1 MRIVFVWLSAFTL
14 LFMITMGWWVS
25 QPVVIGVSQALR
37 GQMTNPNGLLI
48 ATMVEYVSYVWGPL
62 FDVFILLWAVL
73 NSQRR
78 DVESEVYGY

>member
-14 LFMITMGWWVS
+14 LFMITLGWWVS
-25 QPVVIGVSQALR
+25 QPVVIGVSQGLR
-37 GQMTNPNGLLI
+37 TQITNPNGLLV
-48 ATMVEYVSYVWGPL
+48 ATGVEYVSYVWGPL